1 MAVGPISGP
10 GTGPVFGEG
19 GIPLPKLE
27 MGNAAADRLVPGIAK
42 ALETVDKPEATTTY
56 EQRRIHS
63 QKLMQMLMLLKN
75 IVENKRARGESIDE
89 EEDKNNAKD
98 SKDKKKPDEVQPTP
112 AVPRLS

>member
-42 ALETVDKPEATTTY
+42 ALETVENPQATTTY

-75 IVENKRARGESIDE
+75 IVENKRARGESLDE
-89 EEDKNNAKD
+89 ED
-98 SKDKKKPDEVQPTP
+98 DKKKTDGKDKPKEVNP
-112 AVPRLS
+112 ASTAPQLS